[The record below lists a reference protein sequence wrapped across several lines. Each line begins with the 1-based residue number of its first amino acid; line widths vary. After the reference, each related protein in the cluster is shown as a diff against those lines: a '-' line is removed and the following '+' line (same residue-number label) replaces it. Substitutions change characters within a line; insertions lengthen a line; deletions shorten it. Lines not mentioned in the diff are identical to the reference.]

1 MEIMFDTSTDRGK
14 VSGTEL
20 TDTTNSSPVNTHGA
34 KGGIFWLKAIVS
46 TGDTVDVTIE
56 GYDQIQG
63 AWTALAA
70 AVGGD
75 RAYAFAQ
82 CTAGTTSDQLT
93 VYPGLTGVNNQTIN
107 GVLPDIIR
115 AVATVGGSSEDID
128 LTLGVDLIL

>member
-20 TDTTNSSPVNTHGA
+20 TDTANSSPVMTGRH

-63 AWTALAA
+63 AWTALGTG
-70 AVGGD
+70 VGGSG
-75 RAYAFAQ
+75 AYAFTQ

-93 VYPGLTGVNNQTIN
+93 VYPGLTNSANAVIS
-107 GVLPDIIR
+107 GVLPEIIR
-115 AVATVGGSSEDID
+115 AVATVGGTSEDID
-128 LTLGVDLIL
+128 LTLGVDLLK

>member
-20 TDTTNSSPVNTHGA
+20 TDTANSSPVMTGRH

-56 GYDQIQG
+56 GYDKIQG

-128 LTLGVDLIL
+128 LTLGVDLID

>member
-20 TDTTNSSPVNTHGA
+20 TDSANSSMVNTHGH

-63 AWTALAA
+63 AWTALSA

-107 GVLPDIIR
+107 GVLPEIIR

-128 LTLGVDLIL
+128 LTLGVDLLK